1 MEQKLVLC
9 CRMLG
14 AISFEHH
21 NLLLFCDIDRSKN
34 TKSAEDD
41 QNEENQRNSE
51 LGENAVGSGMFKH
64 MKSIDDKV
72 NQV

>member
-1 MEQKLVLC
+1 MLPSFLSTIIYFYFVTLVL
-9 CRMLG
+9 
-14 AISFEHH
+14 SV
-21 NLLLFCDIDRSKN
+21 DRSKN

>member
-1 MEQKLVLC
+1 MPSFLSTIIYFYFVTLVL
-9 CRMLG
+9 
-14 AISFEHH
+14 SV
-21 NLLLFCDIDRSKN
+21 DRSKN